1 MSLQTRIVDH
11 LINSMKFKQ
20 KGDWLRDG
28 VCPLCSHKELYVHA
42 ENPRVVKC
50 GRINKCGYEEHVKEI
65 CEHLFKD
72 WSKEYPKTA
81 ANPHAAADAYMR
93 DSRGFDLTKLKNLYT
108 QELFANEYKFPGL
121 ISATVR
127 FPIAEGIYWE
137 RLIDRPERFGRQKC
151 NIQGKITGHY
161 WTYHSKFDDLCIS
174 KEIWLTEGIFNS
186 IALSFADFTT
196 AATISSQNYPSLLL
210 TKIKNRCEELELK
223 TLPTLVWAFD
233 NDIAG
238 KDATLK
244 FHQRAIKDGWTST
257 AAIPAMGGEKDLD
270 WNDLYERGLLKDE
283 NIKKY
288 RHYGQVHIAES
299 AKEAALLIYQ
309 YKERNSF
316 YFVHHYETF
325 WCSVDSNKYSE
336 AKEDQIEIY
345 NSVIEAETEAFKKI
359 AKVTNICGAKLKG
372 LYFQRNTVTN
382 EAWYYFSIQR
392 GHRDQIKEAFT
403 SAEITSKTIFKN
415 RLLNSAIGCW
425 WTGSEHQLQT
435 IMQSETNPDHLKE
448 VKTID
453 YMGYSKEYSSYIFG
467 KYAVHK
473 GRLIH
478 INNQDYFN
486 AGKNE
491 VKTLAH
497 TPVITLNQEKF
508 KPIWWRDNYTINGE
522 KGLIILAWW
531 TGSYF
536 AEQIRDQL
544 GYFPFIEYVG
554 QAGSGKSSYI
564 DFLWKLSGR
573 NDGKEGINP
582 NSSSM
587 VAVHRTMAQVSNLPV
602 VFLEGDRK
610 TGEKVQ
616 KQKFDWDELKD
627 AFNGQ
632 NIRSRGLK
640 TAGNETYD
648 PPFRGAIMIS
658 QNDPMQASEAILTR
672 TLQISV
678 DMAGHTYEKSKI
690 ANRLYS
696 IDFDEANR
704 YISHCLINEEKILNT
719 FFEKMAEIEHEY
731 HEKGIS
737 HTRIRACHALV
748 SAMIDTLEKHVFK
761 DVIDLDE
768 ICDAKRML
776 ENMAKQRMQDLSDDH
791 IYVKQ
796 FWEAYE
802 YLNMSRSNAF
812 NLNHYKH
819 DAPRVAINLNEIYK
833 VAARNFQA
841 LPDINDMRTL
851 LRSSKKYKFFEMNRA
866 VRSNKYPADDV
877 STIKEELSEDRVVKC
892 WIFGN
897 PYQDYQADWSDED

>member
-1 MSLQTRIVDH
+1 MSLKDRIVDH
-11 LINSMKFKQ
+11 LIKSMKFKE
-20 KGDWLRDG
+20 KKDWLREG

-50 GRINKCGYEEHVKEI
+50 GRINKCGYEEHVKDI

-72 WSKEYPKTA
+72 WSKDYPKTP
-81 ANPHAAADAYMR
+81 ANPNAAADAYLR
-93 DSRGFDLTKLKNLYT
+93 DSRGFDITKLKNHYT
-108 QELFANEYKFPGL
+108 QELFANESKFPGQ

-127 FPIAEGIYWE
+127 FPISDGIYWE

-151 NIQGKITGHY
+151 NIQGKIKGHY
-161 WTYHSKFDDLCIS
+161 WTYHDKFDDLCIS

-186 IALSFADFTT
+186 IALSFKGFTT
-196 AATISSQNYPSLLL
+196 AATISSQNYPSDLL
-210 TKIKNRCEELELK
+210 TKIKTRCEELKLK
-223 TLPTLVWAFD
+223 TQPTLIWAFD
-233 NDIAG
+233 NDVAG

-244 FHQRAIKDGWTST
+244 FHQLAVQEGWTST
-257 AAIPAMGGEKDLD
+257 AVIPVVGGEKGLD
-270 WNDLYERGLLKDE
+270 WNDLYERDLLKDE
-283 NIKKY
+283 NIKKF
-288 RHYGQVHIAES
+288 RHHGEVHIAES
-299 AKEAALLIYQ
+299 AKEAALLMFQ

-316 YFVHHYETF
+316 YFVHHYQTY
-325 WCSVDSNKYSE
+325 WCSVDSNKYQE
-336 AKEDQIEIY
+336 EKENQLETTAT
-345 NSVIEAETEAFKKI
+345 VKEAEHEAFKKI
-359 AKVTNICGAKLKG
+359 AKVTNVCSAVLKG

-382 EAWYYFSIQR
+382 ESWYYFNIQR
-392 GHRDQIKEAFT
+392 GHRDQVKEAFT
-403 SAEITSKTIFKN
+403 PAEITSKANFTN
-415 RLLNSAIGCW
+415 RLLSIAKGVW
-425 WTGSEHQLQT
+425 WKGSDYQLQT
-435 IMQSETNPDHLKE
+435 ILQTETNPDHLKE

-453 YMGYSKEYSSYIFG
+453 YIGYSKEYSTYIFA
-467 KYAVHK
+467 KHAVHN

-486 AGKNE
+486 AGKHE
-491 VKTLAH
+491 VKTLASS
-497 TPVITLNQEKF
+497 PIITLNTEALKAT
-508 KPIWWRDNYTINGE
+508 WWQDNYKINGE
-522 KGLIILAWW
+522 KGLILLAWW
-531 TGSYF
+531 TGTYF

-587 VAVHRTMAQVSNLPV
+587 VAVHRSMAQVANLPV

-640 TAGNETYD
+640 TAGNETYE

-690 ANRLYS
+690 ASRLYS

-704 YISHCLINEEKILNT
+704 YITHCLIHEEKILST
-719 FFEKMAEIEHEY
+719 FFEKMQEIEQQY
-731 HEKGIS
+731 HASGIT
-737 HTRIRACHALV
+737 HTRIRACHAVV
-748 SAMIDTLEKHVFK
+748 SAMIDALEQHVLN
-761 DVIDLDE
+761 DVIDLEE

-776 ENMAKQRMQDLSDDH
+776 EGMAKQRMDDLSDDH
-791 IYVKQ
+791 VYVKQ

-802 YLNMSRSNAF
+802 YINMSRSSAF
-812 NLNHYKH
+812 NLNHY
-819 DAPRVAINLNEIYK
+819 DSNAPKVAINLNEVYK
-833 VAARNFQA
+833 AAARNYQA

-851 LRSSKKYKFFEMNRA
+851 LRSSKKYKFIEMNKS
-866 VRSNKYPADDV
+866 VKSNKYPADDV
-877 STIKEELSEDRVVKC
+877 SNVEEKSSVERVVKC
-892 WIFGN
+892 WIFTN
-897 PYQDYQADWSDED
+897 PYQKSPIAESHES